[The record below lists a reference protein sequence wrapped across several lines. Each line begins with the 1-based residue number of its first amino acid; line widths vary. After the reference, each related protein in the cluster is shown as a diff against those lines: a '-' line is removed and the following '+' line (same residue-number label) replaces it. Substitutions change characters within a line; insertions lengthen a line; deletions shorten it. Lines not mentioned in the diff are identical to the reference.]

1 LEIEFPAREPI
12 WTQFSFTIPCYF
24 VLEVDEYTISL
35 PKDGY
40 KYLENVIT
48 VSQYIYL
55 RMDGCIHGR
64 RIAIIL
70 TATVLLL
77 ISTTRPRLAVA
88 SLYRLGY
95 SHGCDD
101 GRLGFH
107 KYLNTPGNGIDFH
120 TPEFMQG
127 YDKGYK
133 ACFSPNGTGNDNKI
147 HSQSDTG
154 GTFVSCNKSQ
164 QNIEYCNG
172 YRAGAVDSDVNDDP
186 DENISPSKVTC
197 QGGTSGSEY
206 CHGYQQGYADEDHA
220 MFSPSPK

>member
-1 LEIEFPAREPI
+1 MN
-12 WTQFSFTIPCYF
+12 
-24 VLEVDEYTISL
+24 YTISL
-35 PKDGY
+35 AKDGY

-55 RMDGCIHGR
+55 RMDGCSSIHGR

-70 TATVLLL
+70 TAMVLLL
-77 ISTTRPRLAVA
+77 ILTTTPRLAVA
-88 SLYRLGY
+88 SLYSSGY
-95 SHGCDD
+95 SHC
-101 GRLGFH
+101 RLGFH

-120 TPEFMQG
+120 TPEFMLG

-133 ACFSPNGTGNDNKI
+133 ACFSPNGTGDDNKI

-154 GTFVSCNKSQ
+154 GTFVSCDKSQ
-164 QNIEYCNG
+164 HNIEYCNG

>member
-1 LEIEFPAREPI
+1 ML
-12 WTQFSFTIPCYF
+12 
-24 VLEVDEYTISL
+24 
-35 PKDGY
+35 
-40 KYLENVIT
+40 YLG
-48 VSQYIYL
+48 
-55 RMDGCIHGR
+55 MDDLLNIHGTK
-64 RIAIIL
+64 IAIIL
-70 TATVLLL
+70 AVVMLLL
-77 ISTTRPRLAVA
+77 ILTTTLRLAVA
-88 SLYRLGY
+88 SPYSSGY

-101 GRLGFH
+101 GKLGFR
-107 KYLNTPGNGIDFH
+107 KYLNTPGYGIDYH

-133 ACFSPNGTGNDNKI
+133 ACFSPNGTGADDNKI

-164 QNIEYCNG
+164 HSIEYCNG

-197 QGGTSGSEY
+197 QDGTPSSEY

-220 MFSPSPK
+220 MFSHSTK